1 MEQVQ
6 PNDEVEID
14 LLDLLKQCL
23 IQWRVIVVC
32 AIICALALSGVK
44 YVKDVRAA
52 KAATAEALEKAK
64 EATEEKEE
72 EESGLSKKALK
83 ELQAKAKVARLKL
96 TSEEANAVDVSLT
109 SEKYMLQMNDYME
122 HSLLMQVDPYN
133 EHVLNL
139 QYYIEGIS
147 PEKATILCESYTKQ
161 LTRGTY
167 VANIGDALGCE
178 SGTDDR
184 YIRELF
190 SVSYSGSSQSDAQ
203 VAVVPILNMSLVI
216 PDGVP
221 GVRKTDSNDCVAAID
236 QSLAALQSELSAS
249 VGPHRITR
257 ISAFNTEEVD
267 FGLRSSITSNKSY
280 VVDTQS
286 SLKSTYASFS
296 DDQKAVFDAGQ
307 AELEKEYNYS
317 HKVVS
322 DDSEDTEDADA
333 IEEDDVAATIAQP
346 SFSVKYFCLGL
357 LVGIFLYLCIYLII
371 IALRGR
377 VLTAD
382 ELASYT
388 RRPAFGE
395 SHAFEGRAGKGLSR
409 FIWDRRMYELVY
421 RESLA
426 SKPKLAAGT
435 AAKIAT
441 AVAMKEQPVKTIT
454 LLSLEEE
461 TATVASFAQA
471 IKQKFHDNNAE
482 IAMNTAVHSPSEIA
496 MNADV
501 VASLGSVILV
511 AQRSRTK
518 RKDIGAFLELA
529 RQFDIEV
536 MGSVVGE

>member
-32 AIICALALSGVK
+32 AIICAFALSGVK

-109 SEKYMLQMNDYME
+109 SEEYMLQMNDYME

-190 SVSYSGSSQSDAQ
+190 SVSYSGSSQVDSQ
-203 VAVVPILNMSLVI
+203 VAVVPILNISLVI

-221 GVRKTDSNDCVAAID
+221 GVRKTDANDCVAAID
-236 QSLAALQSELSAS
+236 QAVAALQAELSAS
-249 VGPHRITR
+249 VGAHKITR

-267 FGLRSSITSNKSY
+267 FSLRSNITSNKSY
-280 VVDTQS
+280 VVDMQS
-286 SLKSTYASFS
+286 SLKSTYSSFT
-296 DDQKAVFDAGQ
+296 DDQKAVFDAGL

-317 HKVVS
+317 HRAV
-322 DDSEDTEDADA
+322 DEDAENAEDA
-333 IEEDDVAATIAQP
+333 VEEDDVAATIEQP
-346 SFSVKYFCLGL
+346 SFSPKYFLLGL
-357 LVGIFLYLCIYLII
+357 LVGIFLYICLYLII

-382 ELASYT
+382 ELASYI

-409 FIWDRRMYELVY
+409 FIWDRRVFERIYAD
-421 RESLA
+421 SLA
-426 SKPKLAAGT
+426 SKPELAAGT

-441 AVAMKEQPVKTIT
+441 AVAMKEEPVKTIT

-461 TATVASFAQA
+461 TATVAAFTQA
-471 IKQKFHDNNAE
+471 IRKDFLENNVNTT
-482 IAMNTAVHSPSEIA
+482 MNTAVHSPSEIA

-518 RKDIGAFLELA
+518 RKDIGAFLALA
-529 RQFDIEV
+529 REFDIDV
-536 MGSVVGE
+536 LGSVVAE

>member
-32 AIICALALSGVK
+32 AIICAFALSGVK

-72 EESGLSKKALK
+72 EGSSISAKELKK
-83 ELQAKAKVARLKL
+83 LQAKAKVARLKL

-167 VANIGDALGCE
+167 VSNIGDALGCE

-221 GVRKTDSNDCVAAID
+221 GVRKTDPNDCVSAID
-236 QSLAALQSELSAS
+236 QSVAALQAELSES
-249 VGPHRITR
+249 VGPHVIHR

-280 VVDTQS
+280 VVDMQS
-286 SLKSTYASFS
+286 SLKSTYSSFT
-296 DDQKAVFDAGQ
+296 DDQKAVFDAGL

-317 HKVVS
+317 HRTV
-322 DDSEDTEDADA
+322 DEDAENAEDA
-333 IEEDDVAATIAQP
+333 VEEDDVAATIEQP
-346 SFSVKYFCLGL
+346 SFSPKYFLLGL
-357 LVGIFLYLCIYLII
+357 LVGIFLYICLYLII

-382 ELASYT
+382 ELASYI

-409 FIWDRRMYELVY
+409 FIWDRRVFERIYAD
-421 RESLA
+421 SLA
-426 SKPKLAAGT
+426 SKPELAAGT

-441 AVAMKEQPVKTIT
+441 AVAMKEEPVKTIT

-461 TATVASFAQA
+461 TATVAAFTQA
-471 IKQKFHDNNAE
+471 IRKDFLENNVNTT
-482 IAMNTAVHSPSEIA
+482 MNTAVLSPSA
-496 MNADV
+496 LSMNADAI
-501 VASLGSVILV
+501 ASLGAVVLV
-511 AQRSRTK
+511 TQRSITK
-518 RKDIGAFLELA
+518 RKDISAFLGLA

>member
-32 AIICALALSGVK
+32 AIICAIALSGVK

-72 EESGLSKKALK
+72 EESGLSKKDLK

-133 EHVLNL
+133 KHVLNL

-221 GVRKTDSNDCVAAID
+221 GVRKTDPNDCVEAID
-236 QSLAALQSELSAS
+236 QSVAALQAELSES
-249 VGPHRITR
+249 VGPHVIHR

-267 FGLRSSITSNKSY
+267 FGLRSNITSNKSY
-280 VVDTQS
+280 VVDMQS
-286 SLKSTYASFS
+286 SLKSTYSSFT
-296 DDQKAVFDAGQ
+296 DDQKAVFDAGL

-317 HKVVS
+317 HRTV
-322 DDSEDTEDADA
+322 DEDAEDTETV
-333 IEEDDVAATIAQP
+333 EEDDVAATIEQP
-346 SFSVKYFCLGL
+346 SFSPKYLLLGL
-357 LVGIFLYLCIYLII
+357 LVGIFLYICLYLII

-382 ELASYT
+382 ELASYI

-395 SHAFEGRAGKGLSR
+395 SHAYEGRAGKGLTR
-409 FIWDRRMYELVY
+409 LIWDRRVFERIYAD
-421 RESLA
+421 SLA
-426 SKPKLAAGT
+426 SKPELVAGT

-441 AVAMKEQPVKTIT
+441 AVAMKDQPAKTIT

-461 TATVASFAQA
+461 TATVAAFAQA
-471 IKQKFHDNNAE
+471 IRKDFLENNVNTT
-482 IAMNTAVHSPSEIA
+482 MNTAVLSPSA
-496 MNADV
+496 LSMNADAI
-501 VASLGSVILV
+501 ASLGAVVLV
-511 AQRSRTK
+511 TQRSITK
-518 RKDIGAFLELA
+518 RKDISAFLGLA

>member
-32 AIICALALSGVK
+32 AIICAFALSGVK

-64 EATEEKEE
+64 EATDEIEQ
-72 EESGLSKKALK
+72 EESGLSKKDLK
-83 ELQAKAKVARLKL
+83 ELQVKAKVARLRL

-133 EHVLNL
+133 ERVLNL

-221 GVRKTDSNDCVAAID
+221 GVRKTDPNDCVAAID
-236 QSLAALQSELSAS
+236 QSVAALQAELSES
-249 VGPHRITR
+249 VGPHLIHR

-267 FGLRSSITSNKSY
+267 FGLRSNITSNKSY
-280 VVDTQS
+280 VVDMQS
-286 SLKSTYASFS
+286 SLKSTYSSFT
-296 DDQKAVFDAGQ
+296 DDQKAVFDAGL

-317 HKVVS
+317 HRTVKE
-322 DDSEDTEDADA
+322 DEEDTEDTV
-333 IEEDDVAATIAQP
+333 EEDDAAATIEQP
-346 SFSVKYFCLGL
+346 SFSPKYFLLGL
-357 LVGIFLYLCIYLII
+357 LVGIFLYICLYLII

-377 VLTAD
+377 VLTSD
-382 ELASYT
+382 ELASYI

-395 SHAFEGRAGKGLSR
+395 SHAYEGRAGKGLRR
-409 FIWDRRMYELVY
+409 FIWDRRVFERIYAD
-421 RESLA
+421 SLA
-426 SKPKLAAGT
+426 SKPELAAGA

-441 AVAMKEQPVKTIT
+441 AVAMKEQPMKTIT
-454 LLSLEEE
+454 LLSLEED
-461 TATVASFAQA
+461 TATVASFITA
-471 IKQKFHDNNAE
+471 IQTDFHKNNAD
-482 IAMNTAVHSPSEIA
+482 ITMNTAVHSPSDIA
-496 MNADV
+496 MNAEV

-518 RKDIGAFLELA
+518 RKDVGAFLALA
-529 RQFDIEV
+529 REFDIDV
-536 MGSVVGE
+536 LGSVVAE